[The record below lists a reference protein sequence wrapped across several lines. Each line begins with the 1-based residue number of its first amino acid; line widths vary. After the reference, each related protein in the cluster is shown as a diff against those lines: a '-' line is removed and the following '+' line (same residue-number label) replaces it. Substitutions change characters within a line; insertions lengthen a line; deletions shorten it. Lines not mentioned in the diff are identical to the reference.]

1 MGTQNII
8 WLPIVREKL
17 LQFRSEHFTSEETLE
32 FIFKLILDTEEFL
45 KNEFVGE
52 TYTEEFGTYK
62 GISRIVVRKFRVYYE
77 KNQDNIIVLGI
88 LFPGE
93 K

>member
-1 MGTQNII
+1 MGTKNII

-17 LQFRSEHFTSEETLE
+17 LQFRSEHFTAEETLE
-32 FIFKLILDTEEFL
+32 FIFKLIIDIEELL
-45 KNEFVGE
+45 KNEFVGK
-52 TYTEEFGTYK
+52 TYIEEFGDYK
-62 GISRIVVRKFRVYYE
+62 GLSRIVFRKFRVYYE
-77 KNQDNIIVLGI
+77 KDQDNIIVLGI